1 MDKPISR
8 KTRSLEQA
16 AAEMQ
21 ALWGENAERVALQR
35 AAWAEQLDL
44 AQSAETWRAVAEA
57 VHDLTVRNSTA
68 SR

>member
-1 MDKPISR
+1 MDKQTSR
-8 KTRSLEQA
+8 KAHSLERA

-35 AAWAEQLDL
+35 AAWADQLEL

-57 VHDLTVRNSTA
+57 VRELTVRNRTA
-68 SR
+68 